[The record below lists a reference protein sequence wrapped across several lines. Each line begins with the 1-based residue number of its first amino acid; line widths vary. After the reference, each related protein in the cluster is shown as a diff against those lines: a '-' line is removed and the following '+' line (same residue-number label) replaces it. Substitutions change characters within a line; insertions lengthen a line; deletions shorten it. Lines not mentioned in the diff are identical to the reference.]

1 MKTEMASHLGRYQI
15 DAEIGRGAMGLVY
28 LAHDPKIDRQVAIK
42 TISLFTQEIEEEH
55 EFRERFF
62 IEARAA
68 GRLSHPGIVTIF
80 DVGED
85 PATREPYIVMEY
97 VPGQPLNKILSGENR
112 KLPLGPAL
120 QITQE
125 VAEAL
130 NYAHAQ
136 GVVHRDIK
144 PANILISLDG
154 HPKIADF
161 GVAKLNQGLMTIPGQ
176 ILGSP
181 AYMAPEQLSGEGT
194 DPRSDLFSLGV
205 ILYSMLTG
213 FRPFQGNSAATV
225 SFKVVNQD
233 PLPVTSFDSDL
244 PAALD
249 RLVSR
254 AIAKDPS
261 QRYQTGLEM
270 AQEIQKVRERHG
282 LLGPAAPSMLSIASP
297 ERTAAKNVA
306 TARFPTPLMP
316 VAVQP
321 SISKARPQNGRPA
334 TAAAISAK
342 WVSFASK
349 SVLKMLPSEIALTAA
364 AVLVLAIAFIAFETV
379 HLRKAGVVA
388 VQVPIAQNPSPVAPV
403 VPATNPTS
411 DGDRLEK
418 LIDDPQV
425 DSPIAPEKDTL
436 EVPKT
441 HVKIIRKPPV
451 KPEAKLPAY
460 KDAGKLPAQVSATAT
475 SNPAA
480 KMSGSVENIRVASAT
495 PPAAKITASMPSIKA
510 VSATAPATATL
521 QIQIAYPF
529 AEVEASVWI
538 DNQLT
543 YDQKLFGESKKR
555 ALLFKKVEG
564 HEISNVNVPAGEHKI
579 HIRVQS
585 ISSQYDQSQ
594 TFVGKFSASGQN
606 VLAVACDKRGN
617 GLQITLR

>member
-28 LAHDPKIDRQVAIK
+28 LAHDPKIDRPVAIK
-42 TISLFTQEIEEEH
+42 TISLFTQEIEEEQ

-85 PATREPYIVMEY
+85 PATHEPYIVMEY
-97 VPGQPLNKILSGENR
+97 VPGQPLNKILAGENR
-112 KLPLGPAL
+112 KLPLGAAL
-120 QITQE
+120 QIAQE

-144 PANILISLDG
+144 PANILITLDG

-194 DPRSDLFSLGV
+194 DPRSDLFSLGL

-225 SFKVVNQD
+225 SFKVVNKD
-233 PLPVTSFDSDL
+233 PLPVTSFDSNL

-254 AIAKDPS
+254 AIAKDPAH
-261 QRYQTGLEM
+261 RFQTGMEM
-270 AQEIQKVRERHG
+270 AKEIQSVRERHG
-282 LLGPAAPSMLSIASP
+282 LLGPVAPSVLLTASP
-297 ERTAAKNVA
+297 ERTAGAKVSTMRVSTPA
-306 TARFPTPLMP
+306 ISSTPQPKISTSSAGTGKLETA
-316 VAVQP
+316 V
-321 SISKARPQNGRPA
+321 
-334 TAAAISAK
+334 AISAK
-342 WVSFASK
+342 WVSFAST
-349 SVLKMLPSEIALTAA
+349 SVLKMLPSEIALTAT
-364 AVLVLAIAFIAFETV
+364 AVLVLAIAFIAFETI

-388 VQVPIAQNPSPVAPV
+388 VSAPIAQNPSPVV
-403 VPATNPTS
+403 VPAANPAS
-411 DGDRLEK
+411 EGDALKE
-418 LIDDPQV
+418 LMDDPQV
-425 DSPIAPEKDTL
+425 DSPIAENKDTL
-436 EVPKT
+436 VVPKT
-441 HVKIIRKPPV
+441 RLKVMRKPPV
-451 KPEAKLPAY
+451 KPEAKLPAH
-460 KDAGKLPAQVSATAT
+460 KDAANLPAEVSTTNYNPPATI
-475 SNPAA
+475 
-480 KMSGSVENIRVASAT
+480 SGSLQNVRVTTVA
-495 PPAAKITASMPSIKA
+495 PPTAAKIPASLPSIKTG
-510 VSATAPATATL
+510 SAIPPATATL
-521 QIQIAYPF
+521 QIQIAYQF

-555 ALLFKKVEG
+555 ALVFKKVEG
-564 HEISNVNVPAGEHKI
+564 HEISNVNVPAGEHRI

-585 ISSQYDQSQ
+585 VSSQYDQSQ
-594 TFVGKFSASGQN
+594 TFVGKFNAIGQN
-606 VLAVACDKRGN
+606 VLALTCDKRSN

>member
-28 LAHDPKIDRQVAIK
+28 LAHDPKIDRPVAIK
-42 TISLFTQEIEEEH
+42 TISLFTQEIEEEQ

-85 PATREPYIVMEY
+85 PATHEPYIVMEY
-97 VPGQPLNKILSGENR
+97 VPGQPLNKILAGENR
-112 KLPLGPAL
+112 KLPLGAAL
-120 QITQE
+120 QIAQE

-144 PANILISLDG
+144 PANILITLDG

-225 SFKVVNQD
+225 SFKVVNKD
-233 PLPVTSFDSDL
+233 PLPVTSFDSNL

-254 AIAKDPS
+254 AIAKDPAH
-261 QRYQTGLEM
+261 RFQTGMEM
-270 AQEIQKVRERHG
+270 AKEIQSVRERHG
-282 LLGPAAPSMLSIASP
+282 LLGPVAPSVLLTASP
-297 ERTAAKNVA
+297 ERTAGAKVS
-306 TARFPTPLMP
+306 TMR
-316 VAVQP
+316 V
-321 SISKARPQNGRPA
+321 S
-334 TAAAISAK
+334 TAAISSTPQPKISTSSAGTGKLETAVAISAK
-342 WVSFASK
+342 WVSFAST
-349 SVLKMLPSEIALTAA
+349 SVLKMLPSEIALTAT
-364 AVLVLAIAFIAFETV
+364 AVLVLAIAFIAFETI

-388 VQVPIAQNPSPVAPV
+388 VSAPIAQNLSPVV
-403 VPATNPTS
+403 VPAANPAS
-411 DGDRLEK
+411 EGDALKE
-418 LIDDPQV
+418 LMDDPQV
-425 DSPIAPEKDTL
+425 DSPIAENKDTL
-436 EVPKT
+436 VVPKT
-441 HVKIIRKPPV
+441 RLKVMRKPPV
-451 KPEAKLPAY
+451 KPEAKLPAH
-460 KDAGKLPAQVSATAT
+460 KDAENLPAEVSTTNYNPPATI
-475 SNPAA
+475 
-480 KMSGSVENIRVASAT
+480 SGSLQNVRVTTVA
-495 PPAAKITASMPSIKA
+495 PPTAAKIPASLPSIKTG
-510 VSATAPATATL
+510 SAIPPATATL
-521 QIQIAYPF
+521 QIQIAYQF

-555 ALLFKKVEG
+555 ALVFKKVEG
-564 HEISNVNVPAGEHKI
+564 HEISNVNVPAGEHRI

-585 ISSQYDQSQ
+585 VSSQYDQSQ
-594 TFVGKFSASGQN
+594 TFVGKFNAIGQN
-606 VLAVACDKRGN
+606 VLALTCDKRSN

>member
-42 TISLFTQEIEEEH
+42 TISLLTQEIEEEE

-85 PATREPYIVMEY
+85 PATHEPYIVMEY

-112 KLPLGPAL
+112 KLSLGPAL

-144 PANILISLDG
+144 PANILITLDG

-261 QRYQTGLEM
+261 QRFQTGMEM
-270 AQEIQKVRERHG
+270 AQEIQKVRERQG
-282 LLGPAAPSMLSIASP
+282 LFGPVAPSVLSIASP

-306 TARFPTPLMP
+306 TARIPAPLRP

-321 SISKARPQNGRPA
+321 NISKARPQNGRPA
-334 TAAAISAK
+334 TAAAVSAK

-349 SVLKMLPSEIALTAA
+349 SVLKMLPNEMALTAA
-364 AVLVLAIAFIAFETV
+364 AVLVIAIAFIAFETI

-388 VQVPIAQNPSPVAPV
+388 VQAPIAQNPGPVASV

-411 DGDRLEK
+411 EGDRLEK
-418 LIDDPQV
+418 LIDDQQV
-425 DSPIAPEKDTL
+425 ERPIAPKKDTL
-436 EVPKT
+436 QVPKT
-441 HVKIIRKPPV
+441 HAKVIRKPPV
-451 KPEAKLPAY
+451 KPAAKLRAPT
-460 KDAGKLPAQVSATAT
+460 DAGKLPTQVSAVN
-475 SNPAA
+475 SNPLAQVPVSVQNVRAA
-480 KMSGSVENIRVASAT
+480 SVTLPV
-495 PPAAKITASMPSIKA
+495 AAKIPGSTPNIRASVIPS
-510 VSATAPATATL
+510 STATL

-529 AEVEASVWI
+529 AEVEASVWV

-543 YDQKLFGESKKR
+543 YNQKLFGESKKR

-564 HEISNVNVPAGEHKI
+564 HDISNVNVPAGEHKI

-585 ISSQYDQSQ
+585 ISSKYDQSQ
-594 TFVGKFSASGQN
+594 TFAGKFNASGQN

>member
-1 MKTEMASHLGRYQI
+1 MKSEMASHLGRYQI

-28 LAHDPKIDRQVAIK
+28 LAHDPKIDRPVAIK
-42 TISLFTQEIEEEH
+42 TISLFSQEIEEEQ

-85 PATREPYIVMEY
+85 PATHEPYIVMEY

-120 QITQE
+120 QIAQE

-144 PANILISLDG
+144 PANILITLDG

-161 GVAKLNQGLMTIPGQ
+161 GVAKLNQGLMTVPGQ

-233 PLPVTSFDSDL
+233 PLPVTSFDSEL

-261 QRYQTGLEM
+261 QRYQTGMEM
-270 AQEIQKVRERHG
+270 AQEIQKVRERYG
-282 LLGPAAPSMLSIASP
+282 LLGPVAPSVLSIGSSERTGGTKAAPAL
-297 ERTAAKNVA
+297 TATPQMSAVVHSNISK
-306 TARFPTPLMP
+306 PTP
-316 VAVQP
+316 
-321 SISKARPQNGRPA
+321 RNGKPA
-334 TAAAISAK
+334 TAAAITAK

-364 AVLVLAIAFIAFETV
+364 AVLVLAIAFIAFETI

-388 VQVPIAQNPSPVAPV
+388 VQAPIAQNPVPVAAV
-403 VPATNPTS
+403 VPATNPALE
-411 DGDRLEK
+411 GDALEK
-418 LIDDPQV
+418 LMDDQQV
-425 DSPIAPEKDTL
+425 DSPSAPEKSTL

-441 HVKIIRKPPV
+441 HVKVIRKPPV
-451 KPEAKLPAY
+451 KLAAKLPAN
-460 KDAGKLPAQVSATAT
+460 KDGLRPPAQSAVN
-475 SNPAA
+475 SNPPTKVPA
-480 KMSGSVENIRVASAT
+480 SVENIRVASVT
-495 PPAAKITASMPSIKA
+495 PPAAAKMPASTPGIKA

-529 AEVEASVWI
+529 AEVEASVWV

-543 YDQKLFGESKKR
+543 YNQKLFGESKKR

-564 HEISNVNVPAGEHKI
+564 HDISNVNVPAGEHKI

-585 ISSQYDQSQ
+585 VSSQYDQSQ
-594 TFVGKFSASGQN
+594 TFVGKFTANGQN
-606 VLAVACDKRGN
+606 VLVVACDKRSS

>member
-28 LAHDPKIDRQVAIK
+28 LAHDPKIDRPVAIK
-42 TISLFTQEIEEEH
+42 TISLFSQEIEEEQ

-85 PATREPYIVMEY
+85 PASHEPYIVMEY

-120 QITQE
+120 QIAQE

-144 PANILISLDG
+144 PANILITLDG

-161 GVAKLNQGLMTIPGQ
+161 GVAKLNQGLMTLPGQ

-181 AYMAPEQLSGEGT
+181 AYMAPEQLSGEAT

-261 QRYQTGLEM
+261 QRYQTGMEM

-282 LLGPAAPSMLSIASP
+282 LLGPVAPSVLSIASP

-306 TARFPTPLMP
+306 TARVPAPLMP
-316 VAVQP
+316 GAVQP
-321 SISKARPQNGRPA
+321 NISKARPQNGRPA
-334 TAAAISAK
+334 TVAAMSAK

-349 SVLKMLPSEIALTAA
+349 SVLKMLPNEMALTAA
-364 AVLVLAIAFIAFETV
+364 AVLVIAIAFIAFETI

-388 VQVPIAQNPSPVAPV
+388 VQAPIAQNPGPVASV

-411 DGDRLEK
+411 EGDPLEK
-418 LIDDPQV
+418 LIDDQQV
-425 DSPIAPEKDTL
+425 ERPIAPKKDTL
-436 EVPKT
+436 QVPKT
-441 HVKIIRKPPV
+441 HAKVSRKPPV
-451 KPEAKLPAY
+451 KPAAKLPAPT
-460 KDAGKLPAQVSATAT
+460 DAGKLPTQVSAVN
-475 SNPAA
+475 SNPLAQVPASVQNVRAA
-480 KMSGSVENIRVASAT
+480 SVTLPV
-495 PPAAKITASMPSIKA
+495 AAKIPGSTPNIRASVIPS
-510 VSATAPATATL
+510 STATL

-529 AEVEASVWI
+529 AEVEASVWV

-543 YDQKLFGESKKR
+543 YNQKLFGESKKR

-564 HEISNVNVPAGEHKI
+564 HDISNVNVPAGEHKI

-585 ISSQYDQSQ
+585 ISRQYDQSQ
-594 TFVGKFSASGQN
+594 TFVGKFNASGQN

>member
-28 LAHDPKIDRQVAIK
+28 LAHDPKIDRPVAIK
-42 TISLFTQEIEEEH
+42 TISLFTQEIEEEQ

-85 PATREPYIVMEY
+85 PATHEPYIVMEY
-97 VPGQPLNKILSGENR
+97 VPGQPLNKILAGENR
-112 KLPLGPAL
+112 KLPLGAAL
-120 QITQE
+120 QIAQE

-144 PANILISLDG
+144 PANILITLDG

-225 SFKVVNQD
+225 SFKVVNKD
-233 PLPVTSFDSDL
+233 PLPVTSFDSNL

-254 AIAKDPS
+254 AIAKDPAH
-261 QRYQTGLEM
+261 RFQTGMEM
-270 AQEIQKVRERHG
+270 AKEIQSVRERHG
-282 LLGPAAPSMLSIASP
+282 LLGPVAPSVLLTASP
-297 ERTAAKNVA
+297 ERTAGAKVSTMRVSTPA
-306 TARFPTPLMP
+306 ISSTPQPKISTSSAGTGKLETA
-316 VAVQP
+316 V
-321 SISKARPQNGRPA
+321 
-334 TAAAISAK
+334 AISAK
-342 WVSFASK
+342 WVSFAST
-349 SVLKMLPSEIALTAA
+349 SVLKMLPSEIALTAT
-364 AVLVLAIAFIAFETV
+364 AVLVLAIAFIAFETI

-388 VQVPIAQNPSPVAPV
+388 VSAPIAQNPSPVV
-403 VPATNPTS
+403 VPAANPAS
-411 DGDRLEK
+411 EGDALKE
-418 LIDDPQV
+418 LMDDPQV
-425 DSPIAPEKDTL
+425 DSPIAENKDTL
-436 EVPKT
+436 VVPKT
-441 HVKIIRKPPV
+441 RLKVMRKPPV
-451 KPEAKLPAY
+451 KPEAKLPAH
-460 KDAGKLPAQVSATAT
+460 KDAANLPAEVSTTNYNPPATI
-475 SNPAA
+475 
-480 KMSGSVENIRVASAT
+480 SGSLQNVRVTTVA
-495 PPAAKITASMPSIKA
+495 PPTAAKIPASLPSIKTG
-510 VSATAPATATL
+510 SAIPPATATL
-521 QIQIAYPF
+521 QIQIAYQF

-555 ALLFKKVEG
+555 ALVFKKVEG
-564 HEISNVNVPAGEHKI
+564 HEISNVNVPAGEHRI

-585 ISSQYDQSQ
+585 VSSQYDQSQ
-594 TFVGKFSASGQN
+594 TFVGKFNAIGQN
-606 VLAVACDKRGN
+606 VLALTCDKRSN